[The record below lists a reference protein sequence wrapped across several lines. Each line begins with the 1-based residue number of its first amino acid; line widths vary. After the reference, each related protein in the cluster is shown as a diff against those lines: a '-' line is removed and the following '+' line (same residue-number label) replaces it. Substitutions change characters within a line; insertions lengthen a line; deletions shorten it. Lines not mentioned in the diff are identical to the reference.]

1 MAMAYSATTVFPA
14 EVCAATITLSSRS
27 STATDVSWKGSNT
40 KSYCFARGPS
50 YVGAWSAA
58 RSPFHPGGTAT
69 WCTHDLGFCGFVPGS
84 SSVSASAD
92 RGDGARTVRTGEGS
106 RLRLLARFAAAS
118 RTALDAA
125 LGALCAVGMS
135 ASSACGF
142 AASASAAA
150 ALGRFFFFGGIVRLR
165 ASARRTESHRA
176 AARSAPPT
184 SSTQKAERPEG
195 GGFQTDLIG
204 SALHLLIEIFVG
216 IFFRD

>member
-1 MAMAYSATTVFPA
+1 
-14 EVCAATITLSSRS
+14 
-27 STATDVSWKGSNT
+27 
-40 KSYCFARGPS
+40 
-50 YVGAWSAA
+50 
-58 RSPFHPGGTAT
+58 
-69 WCTHDLGFCGFVPGS
+69 
-84 SSVSASAD
+84 
-92 RGDGARTVRTGEGS
+92 
-106 RLRLLARFAAAS
+106 LLARFAAAS

-142 AASASAAA
+142 AASALAAA

-184 SSTQKAERPEG
+184 SSTQKAPLRPEAR
-195 GGFQTDLIG
+195 GFQTDLIG

>member
-1 MAMAYSATTVFPA
+1 
-14 EVCAATITLSSRS
+14 
-27 STATDVSWKGSNT
+27 
-40 KSYCFARGPS
+40 
-50 YVGAWSAA
+50 
-58 RSPFHPGGTAT
+58 
-69 WCTHDLGFCGFVPGS
+69 
-84 SSVSASAD
+84 
-92 RGDGARTVRTGEGS
+92 VRTGEGS

-142 AASASAAA
+142 AESASAAA